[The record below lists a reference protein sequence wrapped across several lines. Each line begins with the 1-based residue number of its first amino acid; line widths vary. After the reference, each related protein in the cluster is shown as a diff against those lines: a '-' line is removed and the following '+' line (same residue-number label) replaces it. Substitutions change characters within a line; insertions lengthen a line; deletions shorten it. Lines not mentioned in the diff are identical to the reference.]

1 MGKQKNSSIYHFE
14 NYIQV
19 QKINH
24 VLKTWFS
31 NKELTLPAETIEI
44 LHTIETKWS
53 ITIYWQTRILT
64 V

>member
-19 QKINH
+19 QKINR
-24 VLKTWFS
+24 VLKTRFS

-44 LHTIETKWS
+44 LHTIETKWG
-53 ITIYWQTRILT
+53 IRIYWQTRILT